1 MSVVKLTI
9 NSEIVYNDE
18 KYIIKG
24 YASLDE
30 VLAKKTTAPYNEKI
44 IKVSELIK
52 TPQNSSDKTSA
63 GLVDTNDKDF
73 QKALERYKIIESLVD
88 LPIRTGKDVEKVAKK
103 NKKGVATVYR
113 WLSTFEKFGTVS
125 SLVDSYKNSGA
136 KGKSR
141 LAESVDTVISSVLEE
156 LYLNKQKY
164 QFLTIYRKIEQL
176 CKNLE
181 LDIPNQNTVRNR
193 IKDLDPKLIT
203 KYRRGEKIRDTRGVP
218 GKFPEI
224 KMPLDIIQIDHTKVD
239 VILVDEETREEIGR
253 PYITVAIDVFSRMI
267 YGFYISY
274 EAPSFFSVG
283 QCLLQAI
290 LPKDEILKKYGV
302 EGEWAVFGLPQAV
315 HMDNGKDF
323 QSISLKKFC
332 QEYRISDIYRP
343 VARPEFGGH
352 VERVIKTAMK
362 KMHELPGSTFSNIHD
377 KGTYESQKNAT
388 MTISEL
394 EQWYTDFTV
403 NIYHKTIHSSIGMT
417 PEEKFYEG
425 MFGVSGDSIPFL
437 PQVPA
442 DTIKLKMALLPS
454 FERTVQKN
462 GITLDY
468 ITYFSETLRKW
479 IIPAAYKKL
488 SKASNKVVCRRDPRD
503 VSKLYVYDPDINDYI
518 IVPQANIKKPAMNL
532 TELRRAISEAKKAVT
547 GRELESYDIYDA
559 YERLHQYVES
569 SKKEKKSVRRQVSSK
584 KHLNKNIEYEKQILL
599 DDQGMTQDEKIKM
612 KNVTN
617 ILPNNIDE
625 EDDGYEY
632 YPIG

>member
-9 NSEIVYNDE
+9 NSEITYKDE
-18 KYIIKG
+18 SYVIKG

-30 VLAKKTTAPYNEKI
+30 VLAKKMTAPYNEKI
-44 IKVSELIK
+44 IKVSELIN
-52 TPQNSSDKTSA
+52 TPQNSSDEISA

-73 QKALERYKIIESLVD
+73 QKALERYKVIESLVD
-88 LPIRTGKDVEKVAKK
+88 LPSRTGKDVEKVAKK
-103 NKKGVATVYR
+103 HKKGVATVYR

-125 SLVDSYKNSGA
+125 SLVAAYKNSGA

-141 LAESVDTVISSVLEE
+141 LDESVDAVINSVLEE

-164 QFLTIYRKIEQL
+164 QFLTIYRKIEHL
-176 CKNLE
+176 CLNLE
-181 LDIPNQNTVRNR
+181 LAIPNKNTVRNR

-239 VILVDEETREEIGR
+239 VVLVDEVTREEIGR

-290 LPKDEILKKYGV
+290 LPKDEILKKYEV
-302 EGEWAVFGLPQAV
+302 NGEWAVFGLPQAV

-362 KMHELPGSTFSNIHD
+362 KMHELPGSTFSDIHD
-377 KGTYESQKNAT
+377 KGTYKSQELAS

-442 DTIKLKMALLPS
+442 NTIKLKMALLPS

-488 SKASNKVVCRRDPRD
+488 SKTSNKVVCRR
-503 VSKLYVYDPDINDYI
+503 SKRC
-518 IVPQANIKKPAMNL
+518 K
-532 TELRRAISEAKKAVT
+532 
-547 GRELESYDIYDA
+547 
-559 YERLHQYVES
+559 
-569 SKKEKKSVRRQVSSK
+569 
-584 KHLNKNIEYEKQILL
+584 
-599 DDQGMTQDEKIKM
+599 
-612 KNVTN
+612 
-617 ILPNNIDE
+617 
-625 EDDGYEY
+625 
-632 YPIG
+632 